1 MSNPAQKAA
10 ERICGGIVAA
20 TPDRIAAIIR
30 TAYAP
35 LLQRAEAV
43 LVDLK
48 RRCDSLPSY
57 RACECGGDPHEGRPC
72 GQGACECQE
81 FSLRDAAGHALAERV
96 DTALAALREALGERN
111 EP

>member
-35 LLQRAEAV
+35 LLRQAEEE
-43 LVDLK
+43 LSEHCCK
-48 RRCDSLPSY
+48 TCG
-57 RACECGGDPHEGRPC
+57 CESSP
-72 GQGACECQE
+72 
-81 FSLRDAAGHALAERV
+81 DAHGEALAK
-96 DTALAALREALGERN
+96 LREALGEQ
-111 EP
+111 P